1 MSWDFFIFV
10 CFNKVVKMEGIYQT
24 FVGSHNGISYS
35 TIIIFGAFIFLLLLT
50 FLGQGGRVSEVLRK
64 ASFFSTISLLMQGV
78 LGVMMEY
85 YSPTFSTWEGSY
97 LVYFRYSICILIS
110 AGLMLYVT
118 SLLKNMTKVSLFT
131 VVVALT
137 AALIFEYAY
146 PWSKIFG

>member
-1 MSWDFFIFV
+1 
-10 CFNKVVKMEGIYQT
+10 MEEIYQT
-24 FVGSHNGISYS
+24 FAGSHNGISYS

-64 ASFFSTISLLMQGV
+64 SSFFATMLLFIQGV

-85 YSPTFSTWEGSY
+85 YSPAFVTWEGSN
-97 LVYFRYSICILIS
+97 LVYFRYSISILIS
-110 AGLMLYVT
+110 MGLMAYVT
-118 SLLKNMTKVSLFT
+118 FLLKNTKKKLTPKHLKLSFI
-131 VVVALT
+131 VVLALS